1 LESDV
6 ADRTPAR
13 ERLLKAAADLF
24 YAEGVGATGIDAITA
39 RAGVAKMSLYN
50 NFSSKAD
57 LIQGYLQ
64 NRLTEWQDL
73 LAEREKHAKTP
84 EERVLAIFDSYVD
97 HAGLA
102 YAWGFRG
109 CGLLNAAAELPIGDP
124 GRATVA
130 FQKDEVER
138 LFKQCLGEI
147 IPGAVPLIEETAQH
161 LSFLIEGAM
170 ARAGLDGHDARLRT
184 ARKIAISILAQLSS
198 RTGDLGNG

>member
-1 LESDV
+1 M
-6 ADRTPAR
+6 PAR
-13 ERLLKAAADLF
+13 DRLLKAAAELF

-57 LIQGYLQ
+57 LVNGYLR
-64 NRLTEWQDL
+64 NRVSEWQDL
-73 LAEREKHAKTP
+73 LAERLRTAGTP
-84 EERVLAIFDSYVD
+84 RERVLAVFDSYVD

-109 CGLLNAAAELPIGDP
+109 CGLLNAAAELPVGDP

-138 LFKQCLGEI
+138 LFKQYLGEI
-147 IPGAVPLIEETAQH
+147 NPSAEAEVEETAQH

-170 ARAGLDGHDARLRT
+170 ARAGLDGHDGRLKT
-184 ARKIAISILAQLSS
+184 ARRIAVSVLEQLSQVAPGS
-198 RTGDLGNG
+198 SPPLAAD